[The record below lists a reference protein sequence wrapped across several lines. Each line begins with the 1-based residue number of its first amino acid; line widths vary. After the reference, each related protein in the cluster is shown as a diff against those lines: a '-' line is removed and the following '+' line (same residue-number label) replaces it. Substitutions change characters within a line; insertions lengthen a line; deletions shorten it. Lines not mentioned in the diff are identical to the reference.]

1 MYTCCKVGEVL
12 DIGDLDWSLIQLP
25 DLSAQRRPTE
35 CRSHAGTW
43 SWRSCST
50 QLQTTTMFWLNSAA
64 PERVTHVAVD
74 RGASDE
80 KTRRR
85 SGQRVNRQ

>member
-1 MYTCCKVGEVL
+1 
-12 DIGDLDWSLIQLP
+12 
-25 DLSAQRRPTE
+25 
-35 CRSHAGTW
+35 
-43 SWRSCST
+43 
-50 QLQTTTMFWLNSAA
+50 MFWLNSAA

-85 SGQRVNRQ
+85 SGQQIKPVQPRPATLRPIASHKGVIGHGGCPLESAADF